1 MDNQER
7 PMCMSQGK
15 EYSKSKNPKNDPR
28 WILLDAVCLDHF
40 HGKTF
45 VPVFEEKSKERK
57 NVNDGHMFAAEVF
70 VHEIL
75 QQEAHNSQN
84 KEDGCC

>member
-1 MDNQER
+1 M
-7 PMCMSQGK
+7 
-15 EYSKSKNPKNDPR
+15 
-28 WILLDAVCLDHF
+28 DHF

-75 QQEAHNSQN
+75 QQETHKTKKMAAAKKFTLFRDQACIS
-84 KEDGCC
+84 